1 MWVNDKITT
10 ITTGE
15 VQSLDPIGVHRRS
28 VHPLLSKGLA
38 HVQGCSSGRPR
49 DILYSHQVCYEA
61 IPGRRGT
68 GRKSKATRVTFY
80 PICVD
85 VNEICA
91 QDSLPLQD
99 QPPLAAELVRIL
111 FKNSIESWFKALILG
126 AGAAASR
133 WARAGNNYQ
142 CQLDPFSFQVFCFI
156 APGEGSSDSQSP
168 CTFITRASDDT
179 VELVA
184 RFPSPQ
190 DLEQHLG
197 SKWHQYMLTGHR
209 CASHPGSAA
218 DNGNHVSMQQSQGF
232 SIVAYGPYELR
243 IKMQDPDRATFSC
256 RCVALFPDKSR
267 IPSSDNRL

>member
-61 IPGRRGT
+61 IPGRT
-68 GRKSKATRVTFY
+68 GRGRGGGKSKATRVTFY

-91 QDSLPLQD
+91 QYSLPLQD

-111 FKNSIESWFKALILG
+111 FKNSIESWFKALIL
-126 AGAAASR
+126 AGR
-133 WARAGNNYQ
+133 GCVQ
-142 CQLDPFSFQVFCFI
+142 GQQQQLPVPTGPLFFSGFLLH
-156 APGEGSSDSQSP
+156 SP
-168 CTFITRASDDT
+168 RRGI
-179 VELVA
+179 
-184 RFPSPQ
+184 Q
-190 DLEQHLG
+190 
-197 SKWHQYMLTGHR
+197 
-209 CASHPGSAA
+209 
-218 DNGNHVSMQQSQGF
+218 
-232 SIVAYGPYELR
+232 
-243 IKMQDPDRATFSC
+243 
-256 RCVALFPDKSR
+256 
-267 IPSSDNRL
+267 